1 MKRPQK
7 DHEKTIKS
15 KAMTKK
21 PITIVR
27 QDKKTMKN
35 RVIAKRITTLV

>member
-1 MKRPQK
+1 MRRPQK
-7 DHEKTIKS
+7 DHEKTIKEQGNEQ
-15 KAMTKK
+15 
-21 PITIVR
+21 PLTIVR